1 MNIQRAAP
9 RTSTI
14 DVLDR
19 ILDKGVV
26 IDAQLRVSLV
36 GLHLVDIDARVIVS
50 SIETYVK
57 HASEVAAADRRPRV
71 TVLPEPAA
79 AAVRERAPRRAS
91 PRRPPRPQAQALVV
105 YRCQDGCAFSRPPL
119 SRGETAAC
127 PYRADTT
134 CELRRVSAPRPA
146 A

>member
-57 HASEVAAADRRPRV
+57 HASEVAVADRRPHV
-71 TVLPEPAA
+71 MVLAEPV
-79 AAVRERAPRRAS
+79 AAVRERASRRAS
-91 PRRPPRPQAQALVV
+91 PRRHPRPRAQALAV
-105 YRCQDGCAFSRPPL
+105 YRCQSGCAFSRPPL
-119 SRGETAAC
+119 SRGEAAAC

-134 CELRRVSAPRPA
+134 CELQRVPARPA